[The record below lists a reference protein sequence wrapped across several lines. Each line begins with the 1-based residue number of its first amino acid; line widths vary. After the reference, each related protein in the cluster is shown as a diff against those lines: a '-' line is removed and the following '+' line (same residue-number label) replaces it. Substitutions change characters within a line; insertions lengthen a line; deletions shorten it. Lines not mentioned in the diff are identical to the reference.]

1 MILTIVILSLLCIFL
16 GYSTFN
22 MLKKLEMYEETIEQ
36 TDESL
41 VSMQEELQQVL
52 NGIRKIDHRG
62 IFENDDEVG
71 QTFKQILKLI
81 ENLEKLQ

>member
-1 MILTIVILSLLCIFL
+1 
-16 GYSTFN
+16 

-41 VSMQEELQQVL
+41 VSTQEELQQVL

>member
-1 MILTIVILSLLCIFL
+1 
-16 GYSTFN
+16 